1 MDKKELAYSKML
13 VDMTKSVVEHLNQ
26 DKPTGSSNDTEIE
39 EKNETEVAENSYP
52 IEMVD
57 TDKIEFI
64 DYNELQKPK
73 LSVTKFLIF
82 VAGAIILYKILRGK

>member
-26 DKPTGSSNDTEIE
+26 DKPIGSLNDTEIE
-39 EKNETEVAENSYP
+39 EKNETEVTENSYP

-57 TDKIEFI
+57 TNKIEFI

-73 LSVTKFLIF
+73 LSVTKILMFI
-82 VAGAIILYKILRGK
+82 AGAIILYKILRGK